1 MSDVCWLGRLAW
13 ARLPGLGEAGC
24 LGRNRLAWAWARPA
38 AWARRARLGEAGYA
52 GRLGRGRLV
61 WVKRLAGSSEA
72 GWRMSAAKP
81 ADLGEAGWLDCAKPH
96 RRSP

>member
-1 MSDVCWLGRLAW
+1 M
-13 ARLPGLGEAGC
+13 
-24 LGRNRLAWAWARPA
+24 
-38 AWARRARLGEAGYA
+38 GEAGYA

-81 ADLGEAGWLDCAKPH
+81 ADLGEAGWLVRGRIAARLGP
-96 RRSP
+96 